1 MSGCLYNVATEGN
14 NVATLENTMTTV
26 AVRDLKNKLSEYLRK
41 VKAGERVVITE
52 RGKAVAVIST
62 AGRPVHEGIE
72 AMVRER
78 AARWGGGKP
87 RGARRPPKIKGPSV
101 ADAVIEGRR

>member
-1 MSGCLYNVATEGN
+1 
-14 NVATLENTMTTV
+14 MTTV
-26 AVRDLKNKLSEYLRK
+26 AVRELKNRLSEYLRK
-41 VKAGERVVITE
+41 VKAGERVVVTE

-62 AGRPVHEGIE
+62 ARSSIDQGIE
-72 AMVRER
+72 ALVRER

-87 RGARRPPKIKGPSV
+87 RGARRPPNIKGPSV

>member
-1 MSGCLYNVATEGN
+1 
-14 NVATLENTMTTV
+14 MTTV
-26 AVRDLKNKLSEYLRK
+26 AVRELKNRLSEYLRK

-52 RGKAVAVIST
+52 RGRAIAMISAAET
-62 AGRPVHEGIE
+62 LVDEGIE

-78 AARWGGGKP
+78 TARWAGGQP

-101 ADAVIEGRR
+101 AKAVIEDRR

>member
-1 MSGCLYNVATEGN
+1 MA
-14 NVATLENTMTTV
+14 TV
-26 AVRDLKNKLSEYLRK
+26 AIRELKNRLSEYLRK
-41 VKAGERVVITE
+41 VKAGERLVVTE
-52 RGKAVAVIST
+52 RGKAVAVISS
-62 AGRPVHEGIE
+62 AGSPSDEGIE

-101 ADAVIEGRR
+101 SQAVIEDRR

>member
-1 MSGCLYNVATEGN
+1 
-14 NVATLENTMTTV
+14 MTTV
-26 AVRDLKNKLSEYLRK
+26 AIRELKNRLSEYLRK
-41 VKAGERVVITE
+41 VKAGERVVVTE

-62 AGRPVHEGIE
+62 AARPVDAGIE
-72 AMVRER
+72 MMVRER

-101 ADAVIEGRR
+101 AQAVIEGRR